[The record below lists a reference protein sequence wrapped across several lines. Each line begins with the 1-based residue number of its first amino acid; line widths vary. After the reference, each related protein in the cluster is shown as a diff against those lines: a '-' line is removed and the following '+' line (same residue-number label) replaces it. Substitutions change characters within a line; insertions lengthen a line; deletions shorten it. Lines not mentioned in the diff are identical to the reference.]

1 MSAQKPVHACEAIHL
16 KRIQENPFNG
26 NRKRPADDSPVRGR
40 GHDAVIK
47 IVEVGQEGAAVKKRP
62 SETILFIRMHG
73 ISRRTFVIYRRL
85 PYL

>member
-1 MSAQKPVHACEAIHL
+1 METENGRRMTARSAV
-16 KRIQENPFNG
+16 
-26 NRKRPADDSPVRGR
+26 AD
-40 GHDAVIK
+40 HDTVIK
-47 IVEVGQEGAAVKKRP
+47 IVEVGQEETAVKKRP

>member
-1 MSAQKPVHACEAIHL
+1 METENGRRMTARSAV
-16 KRIQENPFNG
+16 
-26 NRKRPADDSPVRGR
+26 AD
-40 GHDAVIK
+40 VIK
-47 IVEVGQEGAAVKKRP
+47 IVEVGQEETAVKKRP